1 MSTTEDQGKETFA
14 LSAKNYKMMLIG
26 IAVVIVGFVLMIGG
40 GTENPMEFSDDIF
53 DFRRITL
60 APIVVLIG
68 YVVIF
73 YAILKKDS
81 TQAES

>member
-14 LSAKNYKMMLIG
+14 LSTKNYKMMLIG
-26 IAVVIVGFVLMIGG
+26 IAVVIVGFILMIGG

-53 DFRRITL
+53 NFRRITL